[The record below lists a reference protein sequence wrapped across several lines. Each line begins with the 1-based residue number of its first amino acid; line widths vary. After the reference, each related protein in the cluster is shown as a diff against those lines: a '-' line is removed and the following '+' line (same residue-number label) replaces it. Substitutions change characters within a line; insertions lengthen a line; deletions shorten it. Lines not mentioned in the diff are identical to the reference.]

1 MVEKEDI
8 VAEQSKRTQASNLP
22 SPIFNIPSPISPLLM
37 TENISILLI
46 ENDSILAERMNLDLT
61 KAGYQVSIADHAR
74 MGLEQ
79 VKRLHPALI
88 AIDRALPG
96 ESALTLVPQLREMGI
111 VAPILLLMAHDTV
124 ADRIACLESGADDY
138 FLKPYH
144 AIDFLHTIGLYLHS
158 EASVGEQ
165 LRFGDLILD
174 LVTHRVLRNDRSI
187 ELTVKE
193 FELLRYLMSQPETEL
208 TREQIL
214 ENVWGYDFLGESN
227 VIEVYVRYL
236 RLKLEKD
243 GGKRLIQ
250 TVRGVG
256 YVLRD

>member
-1 MVEKEDI
+1 MSHD
-8 VAEQSKRTQASNLP
+8 
-22 SPIFNIPSPISPLLM
+22 
-37 TENISILLI
+37 
-46 ENDSILAERMNLDLT
+46 
-61 KAGYQVSIADHAR
+61 SIAD
-74 MGLEQ
+74 
-79 VKRLHPALI
+79 
-88 AIDRALPG
+88 
-96 ESALTLVPQLREMGI
+96 
-111 VAPILLLMAHDTV
+111 
-124 ADRIACLESGADDY
+124 RIICLESGADDY

-144 AIDFLHTIGLYLHS
+144 APNFLHTIGLYLHS
-158 EASVGEQ
+158 NVNAGEQ
-165 LRFGDLILD
+165 LRFGDIVLD
-174 LVTHRVLRNDRSI
+174 LVTHRVLRNEQAI

-193 FELLRYLMSQPETEL
+193 FELLRYLISHPETEL

>member
-1 MVEKEDI
+1 
-8 VAEQSKRTQASNLP
+8 
-22 SPIFNIPSPISPLLM
+22 M
-37 TENISILLI
+37 TEHTPIVLV
-46 ENDSILAERMNLDLT
+46 ENDATLAEKISFDLA
-61 KAGYQVSIADHAR
+61 KVGYQVSIAENAR
-74 MGLEQ
+74 IGLEQ
-79 VKRLHPALI
+79 IKRLHPALI
-88 AIDRALPG
+88 AIDRSLPG
-96 ESALTLVPQLREMGI
+96 ESALALVPQLRELGI
-111 VAPILLLMAHDTV
+111 VAPILLLMAHDTI
-124 ADRIACLESGADDY
+124 ADRIVCLESGADDY

-144 AIDFLHTIGLYLHS
+144 PSDFLRMIGLYLHTNVG
-158 EASVGEQ
+158 VGEQ
-165 LRFGDLILD
+165 LRFGDLVLD
-174 LVTHRVLRNDRSI
+174 LVTHRVLRSDQSI

-193 FELLRYLMSQPETEL
+193 YELLRYLMSQPEIEL

>member
-1 MVEKEDI
+1 MVE
-8 VAEQSKRTQASNLP
+8 N
-22 SPIFNIPSPISPLLM
+22 N
-37 TENISILLI
+37 SILLV
-46 ENDSILAERMNLDLT
+46 ENEVILAEKIATDLA
-61 KAGYQVSIADHAR
+61 KAGYQTSIAHDAKA
-74 MGLEQ
+74 GFEQ
-79 VKRLHPALI
+79 AKRSHPALV
-88 AIDRALPG
+88 AIDRSLVG
-96 ESALTLVPQLREMGI
+96 DSALTLVAQLREIGC
-111 VAPILLLMAHDTV
+111 VAPILLLMAQDTV
-124 ADRIACLESGADDY
+124 ADRVACLQSGADDY

-144 AIDFLHTIGLYLHS
+144 APEFLRTIGLYLHT
-158 EASVGEQ
+158 EVTGGEQ
-165 LRFGDLILD
+165 LRFADLVLD
-174 LVTHRVLRNDRSI
+174 LVTRRIFRGETAI

-193 FELLRYLMSQPETEL
+193 FELLRYLMSHPETEL

-236 RLKLEKD
+236 RLKLEKE

>member
-1 MVEKEDI
+1 MAENTPI
-8 VAEQSKRTQASNLP
+8 VLV
-22 SPIFNIPSPISPLLM
+22 
-37 TENISILLI
+37 
-46 ENDSILAERMNLDLT
+46 ENDSSLAERINLDLT
-61 KAGYQVSIADHAR
+61 KAGYQVSIAENAR
-74 MGLEQ
+74 IGLEQ
-79 VKRLHPALI
+79 IKKIHPALI
-88 AIDRALPG
+88 AIDRSLPG
-96 ESALTLVPQLREMGI
+96 ESALTLVPHLRELGF
-111 VAPILLLMAHDTV
+111 VVPILLLMAHDTV
-124 ADRIACLESGADDY
+124 ADRIICLESGADDY

-144 AIDFLHTIGLYLHS
+144 AANFLQTIGLYLHTDI
-158 EASVGEQ
+158 SVGEQ
-165 LRFGDLILD
+165 LRFGDLVLD
-174 LVTHRVLRNDRSI
+174 LVTHRVLRNDQTI

-193 FELLRYLMSQPETEL
+193 FELLRYLMSHPEIEL

>member
-1 MVEKEDI
+1 MAENTPI
-8 VAEQSKRTQASNLP
+8 VLV
-22 SPIFNIPSPISPLLM
+22 
-37 TENISILLI
+37 
-46 ENDSILAERMNLDLT
+46 ENDSTLAERISLDLT
-61 KAGYQVSIADHAR
+61 KTGYQVSIADNAR

-79 VKRLHPALI
+79 AKRLHPALI

-96 ESALTLVPQLREMGI
+96 ESALTLVQQLRELGI
-111 VAPILLLMAHDTV
+111 VAPILLLMSHDTV
-124 ADRIACLESGADDY
+124 ADRIVCLESGADDY

-144 AIDFLHTIGLYLHS
+144 APNFLRTIGLYLHS
-158 EASVGEQ
+158 NVSVGEQ

-174 LVTHRVLRNDRSI
+174 VVTHRVSRNEQTI

-250 TVRGVG
+250 TVRGIG

>member
-1 MVEKEDI
+1 
-8 VAEQSKRTQASNLP
+8 
-22 SPIFNIPSPISPLLM
+22 M
-37 TENISILLI
+37 TENPPIVLV
-46 ENDSILAERMNLDLT
+46 ENDSILAERISFDLT
-61 KAGYQVSIADHAR
+61 KAGYQVTIADNAR
-74 MGLEQ
+74 IGLEQ
-79 VKRLHPALI
+79 IKRLHPALI

-96 ESALTLVPQLREMGI
+96 ESALMLVPQLRELGI

-124 ADRIACLESGADDY
+124 ADRIVCLESGADDY

-144 AIDFLHTIGLYLHS
+144 APNFLQTIRLYLHS
-158 EASVGEQ
+158 NVVGGEQ
-165 LRFGDLILD
+165 LRFGDLVLD
-174 LVTHRVLRNDRSI
+174 MVTHRVLRSDQAI

-193 FELLRYLMSQPETEL
+193 FELLRYLMSHPETEL

>member
-1 MVEKEDI
+1 M
-8 VAEQSKRTQASNLP
+8 AET
-22 SPIFNIPSPISPLLM
+22 SPIV
-37 TENISILLI
+37 LI
-46 ENDSILAERMNLDLT
+46 ENDAVLAQKINLDLSE
-61 KAGYQVSIADHAR
+61 AGYQVAIAENVR
-74 MGLEQ
+74 IGLEHA
-79 VKRLHPALI
+79 KKLNPSLI
-88 AIDRALPG
+88 AIDRSLPG
-96 ESALTLVPQLREMGI
+96 ESALALVPQLRALGCT
-111 VAPILLLMAHDTV
+111 VPILLLMSQDSI
-124 ADRIACLESGADDY
+124 ADRIVCLESGADDY

-144 AIDFLHTIGLYLHS
+144 APKFLHTIGLYLHS
-158 EASVGEQ
+158 NVTPGEQ
-165 LRFGDLILD
+165 LRFGDLVLD
-174 LVTHRVLRNDRSI
+174 FVTHRVSRNDRTI

-193 FELLRYLMSQPETEL
+193 FELLRYLMSHPETEL

>member
-1 MVEKEDI
+1 M
-8 VAEQSKRTQASNLP
+8 AEN
-22 SPIFNIPSPISPLLM
+22 SPIILVENDAVLAQKISLD
-37 TENISILLI
+37 LI
-46 ENDSILAERMNLDLT
+46 E
-61 KAGYQVSIADHAR
+61 AGYLVAIAENAR
-74 MGLEQ
+74 IGLEHA
-79 VKRLHPALI
+79 KKLHPSLI
-88 AIDRALPG
+88 AIDRSLPG
-96 ESALTLVPQLREMGI
+96 ESALTLVPQLRELGCT
-111 VAPILLLMAHDTV
+111 VPILLLMSQESI
-124 ADRIACLESGADDY
+124 ADRIVCLESGADDY

-144 AIDFLHTIGLYLHS
+144 APKFLHTIGLYLHS
-158 EASVGEQ
+158 NVTPGEQ
-165 LRFGDLILD
+165 LRFGDLVLD
-174 LVTHRVLRNDRSI
+174 FVTHRVSRNDRTI

-193 FELLRYLMSQPETEL
+193 FELLRYLMSHPETEL

>member
-1 MVEKEDI
+1 M
-8 VAEQSKRTQASNLP
+8 AEN
-22 SPIFNIPSPISPLLM
+22 SPI
-37 TENISILLI
+37 ILV
-46 ENDSILAERMNLDLT
+46 ENDSVLAQKISLDLIE
-61 KAGYQVSIADHAR
+61 AGYQVAIAENAR
-74 MGLEQ
+74 IGLEYA
-79 VKRLHPALI
+79 KKLHPSLI
-88 AIDRALPG
+88 AIDRSLPG
-96 ESALTLVPQLREMGI
+96 ESALTLVPQLRDLGCT
-111 VAPILLLMAHDTV
+111 VPILLLMSQESI
-124 ADRIACLESGADDY
+124 ADRIVCLESGADDY

-144 AIDFLHTIGLYLHS
+144 APKFLHTIGLYLHTN
-158 EASVGEQ
+158 VTPGEQ
-165 LRFGDLILD
+165 LRFGDLVLD
-174 LVTHRVLRNDRSI
+174 FVTHRVSRNDRTI

-193 FELLRYLMSQPETEL
+193 FELLRYLMSHPETEL

>member
-1 MVEKEDI
+1 
-8 VAEQSKRTQASNLP
+8 
-22 SPIFNIPSPISPLLM
+22 M
-37 TENISILLI
+37 TENPSIVLV
-46 ENDSILAERMNLDLT
+46 ENDSILAEKISFDLT
-61 KAGYQVSIADHAR
+61 KAGYQVTIADTAR
-74 MGLEQ
+74 IGLEQ
-79 VKRLHPALI
+79 IKRQHPALI
-88 AIDRALPG
+88 AIDRALPS
-96 ESALTLVPQLREMGI
+96 ESALMLVPQLRELGI

-124 ADRIACLESGADDY
+124 ADRIVCLESGADDY
-138 FLKPYH
+138 LIKPYH
-144 AIDFLHTIGLYLHS
+144 APNFLQTIRLYLHS
-158 EASVGEQ
+158 TVVGGEQ
-165 LRFGDLILD
+165 LRFGDLVLD
-174 LVTHRVLRNDRSI
+174 MVTHRVLRSDQAI

>member
-1 MVEKEDI
+1 
-8 VAEQSKRTQASNLP
+8 
-22 SPIFNIPSPISPLLM
+22 M
-37 TENISILLI
+37 TENPSIVLV
-46 ENDSILAERMNLDLT
+46 ENDSILAEKISFDLT
-61 KAGYQVSIADHAR
+61 KAGYQVTIADNAR
-74 MGLEQ
+74 IGLEQ
-79 VKRLHPALI
+79 IKRLHPALI

-96 ESALTLVPQLREMGI
+96 ESALMLVPQLRELGI

-124 ADRIACLESGADDY
+124 ADRIVCLESGADDY

-144 AIDFLHTIGLYLHS
+144 APNFLQTIRLYLHS
-158 EASVGEQ
+158 NVVGGEQ
-165 LRFGDLILD
+165 LRFGDLVLD
-174 LVTHRVLRNDRSI
+174 MVTHRVLRSDQAI

-193 FELLRYLMSQPETEL
+193 FELLRYLMSHPETEL

>member
-1 MVEKEDI
+1 MVEN
-8 VAEQSKRTQASNLP
+8 TP
-22 SPIFNIPSPISPLLM
+22 
-37 TENISILLI
+37 ILLV
-46 ENDSILAERMNLDLT
+46 ENDSVLAEKISQDLG
-61 KAGYQVSIADHAR
+61 KAGYLTEVVDNAR
-74 MGLEQ
+74 TGLERAKKLQ
-79 VKRLHPALI
+79 PALI
-88 AIDRALPG
+88 AIDRSLIG
-96 ESALTLVPQLREMGI
+96 DSGLTLATQLRELGFVM
-111 VAPILLLMAHDTV
+111 PILLLMPHDTV
-124 ADRIACLESGADDY
+124 ADRIACLQSGADDY
-138 FLKPYH
+138 VLKPYY
-144 AIDFLHTIGLYLHS
+144 APTFLQTIGLYLHS
-158 EASVGEQ
+158 KANAGEQ

-174 LVTHRVLRNDRSI
+174 LVAHRVLRGEQTI

-193 FELLRYLMSQPETEL
+193 FELLRYLISHPETEL

-236 RLKLEKD
+236 RLKLEKE

>member
-1 MVEKEDI
+1 MVE
-8 VAEQSKRTQASNLP
+8 N
-22 SPIFNIPSPISPLLM
+22 N
-37 TENISILLI
+37 SILLV
-46 ENDSILAERMNLDLT
+46 ENELILGEKIGSDLA
-61 KAGYQVSIADHAR
+61 KAGYQTSIAIDAKT
-74 MGLEQ
+74 GFEQ
-79 VKRLHPALI
+79 AKRLHPALV
-88 AIDRALPG
+88 AIDRSLVG
-96 ESALTLVPQLREMGI
+96 DSALTLVTQLREIGC
-111 VAPILLLMAHDTV
+111 VVPILLLMAQDTV
-124 ADRIACLESGADDY
+124 ADRVACLQSGADDY

-144 AIDFLHTIGLYLHS
+144 APNFLHTIGLYLHT
-158 EASVGEQ
+158 EITGGEQ
-165 LRFGDLILD
+165 LRFADLVLD
-174 LVTHRVLRNDRSI
+174 LVTRRIFRGETAI

-193 FELLRYLMSQPETEL
+193 FELLRYLMSHPETEL

-236 RLKLEKD
+236 RLKLEKE

>member
-1 MVEKEDI
+1 MAETNPI
-8 VAEQSKRTQASNLP
+8 V
-22 SPIFNIPSPISPLLM
+22 
-37 TENISILLI
+37 LI
-46 ENDSILAERMNLDLT
+46 ENDSLLAERIGIDLN
-61 KAGYQVSIADHAR
+61 KAGYQVAIADNAR
-74 MGLEQ
+74 VGLEQ
-79 VKRLHPALI
+79 VKRLQPALI

-96 ESALTLVPQLREMGI
+96 DSALALVPQLRELGCM
-111 VAPILLLMAHDTV
+111 APILLLMSNDAI
-124 ADRIACLESGADDY
+124 ADRIICLESGADDY

-144 AIDFLHTIGLYLHS
+144 APKFLHTIGLYLHS
-158 EASVGEQ
+158 NVSVGEQ
-165 LRFGDLILD
+165 LRFSD
-174 LVTHRVLRNDRSI
+174 LVLDFGTHRVSRQDRI
-187 ELTVKE
+187 VELTVKE
-193 FELLRYLMSQPETEL
+193 FELLRYLMSHPETEL

-256 YVLRD
+256 YVMRE

>member
-1 MVEKEDI
+1 MV
-8 VAEQSKRTQASNLP
+8 
-22 SPIFNIPSPISPLLM
+22 
-37 TENISILLI
+37 
-46 ENDSILAERMNLDLT
+46 
-61 KAGYQVSIADHAR
+61 
-74 MGLEQ
+74 
-79 VKRLHPALI
+79 
-88 AIDRALPG
+88 
-96 ESALTLVPQLREMGI
+96 
-111 VAPILLLMAHDTV
+111 PILLLMSHESI
-124 ADRIACLESGADDY
+124 ADRIVCLESGADDY

-144 AIDFLHTIGLYLHS
+144 ASKFLQTIGLYLHS
-158 EASVGEQ
+158 NVTPGEQ
-165 LRFGDLILD
+165 LRFGDLVLD
-174 LVTHRVLRNDRSI
+174 FVTHRVARNDRTI

-193 FELLRYLMSQPETEL
+193 FELLRYLMSHPETEL

>member
-1 MVEKEDI
+1 M
-8 VAEQSKRTQASNLP
+8 AEN
-22 SPIFNIPSPISPLLM
+22 SPIILVENDAVLAQKISFD
-37 TENISILLI
+37 LI
-46 ENDSILAERMNLDLT
+46 E
-61 KAGYQVSIADHAR
+61 AGYQVAIAENAR
-74 MGLEQ
+74 IGLEHA
-79 VKRLHPALI
+79 KKLHPSLI
-88 AIDRALPG
+88 AIDRSLPG
-96 ESALTLVPQLREMGI
+96 ESALALVPQLRELGCT
-111 VAPILLLMAHDTV
+111 VPILLLMSQDSI
-124 ADRIACLESGADDY
+124 ADRIVCLESGADDY

-144 AIDFLHTIGLYLHS
+144 APKFLHTIGLYLHS
-158 EASVGEQ
+158 NVTPGEQ
-165 LRFGDLILD
+165 LRFGDLVLD
-174 LVTHRVLRNDRSI
+174 FVTHRVARNDRTI

-193 FELLRYLMSQPETEL
+193 FELLRYLMSHPETEL

>member
-1 MVEKEDI
+1 
-8 VAEQSKRTQASNLP
+8 
-22 SPIFNIPSPISPLLM
+22 M
-37 TENISILLI
+37 TENPPIVLV
-46 ENDSILAERMNLDLT
+46 ENDSILAEKISFDLT
-61 KAGYQVSIADHAR
+61 KAGYQVTIADNAR

-79 VKRLHPALI
+79 VKRLRPALI
-88 AIDRALPG
+88 AIDRSLPG
-96 ESALTLVPQLREMGI
+96 EAALMLVPQLRELGI

-124 ADRIACLESGADDY
+124 ADRIVCLESGADDY
-138 FLKPYH
+138 FIKPYH
-144 AIDFLHTIGLYLHS
+144 APNFLQTIRLYLHTN
-158 EASVGEQ
+158 VVGGEQ
-165 LRFGDLILD
+165 LRFGDLVLD
-174 LVTHRVLRNDRSI
+174 MVTHRVLRSDQAI

-193 FELLRYLMSQPETEL
+193 FELLRYLMSHPETEL

-214 ENVWGYDFLGESN
+214 ENVWGYEFLGESN

-243 GGKRLIQ
+243 GGRRLIQ

>member
-1 MVEKEDI
+1 MVE
-8 VAEQSKRTQASNLP
+8 N
-22 SPIFNIPSPISPLLM
+22 N
-37 TENISILLI
+37 SILLV
-46 ENDSILAERMNLDLT
+46 ENELILAEKIGSDLA
-61 KAGYQVSIADHAR
+61 KAGYQTSIAQDAKA
-74 MGLEQ
+74 GFEQ
-79 VKRLHPALI
+79 AKKINPALV
-88 AIDRALPG
+88 AIDRSLVG
-96 ESALTLVPQLREMGI
+96 DSALTLVTQLREIGC

-124 ADRIACLESGADDY
+124 ADRVACLQSGADDY

-144 AIDFLHTIGLYLHS
+144 APDFLHTIGLYLHTQ
-158 EASVGEQ
+158 VTGGEQ
-165 LRFGDLILD
+165 LRFADLVLD
-174 LVTHRVLRNDRSI
+174 LVTRRIFRGETAI

-193 FELLRYLMSQPETEL
+193 FELLRYLMSHPETEL

-236 RLKLEKD
+236 RLKLEKE

>member
-1 MVEKEDI
+1 MVETNPI
-8 VAEQSKRTQASNLP
+8 V
-22 SPIFNIPSPISPLLM
+22 
-37 TENISILLI
+37 LI
-46 ENDSILAERMNLDLT
+46 ENDAILAERINLDLT
-61 KAGYQVSIADHAR
+61 KAGYQVAIAENAR
-74 MGLEQ
+74 VGLEHT
-79 VKRLHPALI
+79 KKLHPALI
-88 AIDRALPG
+88 AIDRSLPG
-96 ESALTLVPQLREMGI
+96 ESALALVPQLRELGC
-111 VAPILLLMAHDTV
+111 VAPILLLMSNDTI
-124 ADRIACLESGADDY
+124 ADRIVCLESGADDY

-144 AIDFLHTIGLYLHS
+144 APKFLHAIGLYLHS
-158 EASVGEQ
+158 NVSVGEQ
-165 LRFGDLILD
+165 LRFSDLVLD
-174 LVTHRVLRNDRSI
+174 FVTHRVSRHDRVI

-193 FELLRYLMSQPETEL
+193 FELLRYLMSHPETEL

-256 YVLRD
+256 YALRE

>member
-1 MVEKEDI
+1 
-8 VAEQSKRTQASNLP
+8 
-22 SPIFNIPSPISPLLM
+22 M
-37 TENISILLI
+37 TENTPIVLV
-46 ENDSILAERMNLDLT
+46 ENDATLADKIGFDLS
-61 KAGYQVSIADHAR
+61 KAGYQVSIAENAR
-74 MGLEQ
+74 VGLEQ
-79 VKRLHPALI
+79 IKRLHPALI

-96 ESALTLVPQLREMGI
+96 ESALALVPQLRDMGI
-111 VAPILLLMAHDTV
+111 VVPILLLMAHDTI
-124 ADRIACLESGADDY
+124 ADRIVCLESGADDY
-138 FLKPYH
+138 VLKPYH
-144 AIDFLHTIGLYLHS
+144 PSDFLQMIGLYLHTNVG
-158 EASVGEQ
+158 VGEQ
-165 LRFGDLILD
+165 LRFGDLVLD
-174 LVTHRVLRNDRSI
+174 LVTHRVLRGDRAI

-193 FELLRYLMSQPETEL
+193 YELLRYLMSQPETEL
-208 TREQIL
+208 SREQIL

>member
-1 MVEKEDI
+1 
-8 VAEQSKRTQASNLP
+8 
-22 SPIFNIPSPISPLLM
+22 M
-37 TENISILLI
+37 TETTPIILI

-61 KAGYQVSIADHAR
+61 KAGYQVSIAENAR
-74 MGLEQ
+74 IGLEQ

-96 ESALTLVPQLREMGI
+96 ESALTLVPQLRELGI
-111 VAPILLLMAHDTV
+111 VAPILLLMSQDTV
-124 ADRIACLESGADDY
+124 TDRIVCLESGADDY

-144 AIDFLHTIGLYLHS
+144 AANFLRAIGLYLHS
-158 EASVGEQ
+158 NITVGEQ
-165 LRFGDLILD
+165 LRFGDLVLD
-174 LVTHRVLRNDRSI
+174 VVTHRVLRNDRSI

-256 YVLRD
+256 YVLRAS

>member
-1 MVEKEDI
+1 
-8 VAEQSKRTQASNLP
+8 
-22 SPIFNIPSPISPLLM
+22 M
-37 TENISILLI
+37 TEITPIVLI
-46 ENDSILAERMNLDLT
+46 ENDTILAERINVDLT
-61 KAGYQVSIADHAR
+61 KAGYQVSIADNAR
-74 MGLEQ
+74 MGLDQ
-79 VKRLHPALI
+79 IKRLHPALI

-96 ESALTLVPQLREMGI
+96 EAALTLVPQLRELGI

-124 ADRIACLESGADDY
+124 ADRAVCLESGANDY
-138 FLKPYH
+138 VLKPYH
-144 AIDFLHTIGLYLHS
+144 AGDFLQAIGLYLHS
-158 EASVGEQ
+158 NVSVGEQ
-165 LRFGDLILD
+165 LRFGDLVLD
-174 LVTHRVLRNDRSI
+174 LVTHSVRRGDRSL

-193 FELLRYLMSQPETEL
+193 YELLRYLMSQPETEL

-250 TVRGVG
+250 TVRRVG

>member
-1 MVEKEDI
+1 
-8 VAEQSKRTQASNLP
+8 
-22 SPIFNIPSPISPLLM
+22 M
-37 TENISILLI
+37 TENTPIVLV
-46 ENDSILAERMNLDLT
+46 ENDATLAEKISFDLT
-61 KAGYQVSIADHAR
+61 KAGYQVSIAENAR
-74 MGLEQ
+74 VGLEQ
-79 VKRLHPALI
+79 IKRLHPALI

-96 ESALTLVPQLREMGI
+96 ESALALVPQLRELGI
-111 VAPILLLMAHDTV
+111 VVPILFLMAHDTI
-124 ADRIACLESGADDY
+124 ADRIVCLESGADDY

-144 AIDFLHTIGLYLHS
+144 PGDFLRTIGLYLHTNVG
-158 EASVGEQ
+158 VGEQ
-165 LRFGDLILD
+165 LRFGDLVLD
-174 LVTHRVLRNDRSI
+174 LVTHRVLRGDREI

-193 FELLRYLMSQPETEL
+193 YELLRYLISQPEIEL
-208 TREQIL
+208 SREQIL

>member
-1 MVEKEDI
+1 MVD
-8 VAEQSKRTQASNLP
+8 N
-22 SPIFNIPSPISPLLM
+22 SPILLV
-37 TENISILLI
+37 
-46 ENDSILAERMNLDLT
+46 ENDLVLAEKICQDLM
-61 KAGYQVSIADHAR
+61 KAGYQIQLADNAK

-79 VKRLHPALI
+79 AKKLHPVLI
-88 AIDRALPG
+88 AIDRSLAGDSGLAL
-96 ESALTLVPQLREMGI
+96 ATQLRELG
-111 VAPILLLMAHDTV
+111 VVVPILLLMAHDTV
-124 ADRIACLESGADDY
+124 NDRIACLQSGADDY
-138 FLKPYH
+138 VLKPYYAPNFLQTI
-144 AIDFLHTIGLYLHS
+144 AIYLHAEVS
-158 EASVGEQ
+158 GGEQ
-165 LRFGDLILD
+165 LRFGDLGLD
-174 LVTHRVLRNDRSI
+174 LVTHRVLRGEQTI

-193 FELLRYLMSQPETEL
+193 FELLRYLMSHPETEL

-236 RLKLEKD
+236 RLKLEKE

>member
-1 MVEKEDI
+1 MAENTSI
-8 VAEQSKRTQASNLP
+8 VLV
-22 SPIFNIPSPISPLLM
+22 
-37 TENISILLI
+37 
-46 ENDSILAERMNLDLT
+46 ENDSTLAEKISLDLT
-61 KAGYQVSIADHAR
+61 KAGYQVAIAENAR
-74 MGLEQ
+74 MGLEHA
-79 VKRLHPALI
+79 KKLHPALI

-96 ESALTLVPQLREMGI
+96 ESALTLIPQLRQLGI
-111 VAPILLLMAHDTV
+111 VAPILLLMSHDAV
-124 ADRIACLESGADDY
+124 ADRIVCLESGADDY

-144 AIDFLHTIGLYLHS
+144 ASNFLRTIGLYLDS
-158 EASVGEQ
+158 NVVGGEQ
-165 LRFGDLILD
+165 LRFGDLVLD
-174 LVTHRVLRNDRSI
+174 IVTHRVSRHDQTI

-193 FELLRYLMSQPETEL
+193 FELLRYLMSHPETEL

-214 ENVWGYDFLGESN
+214 ENVWGYDFLGASN